1 MPLEMW
7 QKANRVLR
15 ILKKE
20 EKMMFSTTTLIMHSA
35 TMATKSLVPVPPVY
49 ESSQAKLQSVRMK
62 WLVVTDRKGN
72 RRPQMHWCS
81 N

>member
-1 MPLEMW
+1 
-7 QKANRVLR
+7 
-15 ILKKE
+15 
-20 EKMMFSTTTLIMHSA
+20 MFSTTRLIMHSA
-35 TMATKSLVPVPPVY
+35 TIARKSFVPAPPVY
-49 ESSQAKLQSVRMK
+49 ESSPPKHQSVRMQ